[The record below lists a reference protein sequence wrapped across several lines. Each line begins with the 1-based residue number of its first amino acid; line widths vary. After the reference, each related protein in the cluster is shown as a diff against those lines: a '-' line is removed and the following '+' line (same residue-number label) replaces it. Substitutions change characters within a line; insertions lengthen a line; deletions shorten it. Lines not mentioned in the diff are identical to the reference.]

1 MGANG
6 IIKENETLEAN
17 LKDRLSGRP
26 SKALTLTIAYEAIE
40 DGDTLQAL
48 LQLIHE
54 ADDSLRW
61 RAAWVLEKVAEQ
73 CPSLLIDQ
81 RKEITSLAIRSDVP
95 YGLKR
100 LLLGILYNLPPA
112 EEVDV
117 ALLNCLL
124 DTMVC
129 LQAPPGV
136 QALAMKLA
144 ARICSADEDLHG
156 EFKCI
161 VQSMELEHYSPG
173 VRAAARHCLKNK
185 NKKK

>member
-6 IIKENETLEAN
+6 IIKEDDTLLAE
-17 LKDRLSGRP
+17 LKERLSGRP
-26 SKALTLTIAYEAIE
+26 SKALTLAIAHEAID
-40 DGDTLQAL
+40 DGETMHAL
-48 LQLIHE
+48 LHLIHV

-61 RAAWVLEKVAEQ
+61 RAAWVLEKVTEQ
-73 CPSLLIDQ
+73 CPSLLIGQ
-81 RKEITSLAIRSDVP
+81 RDEIATLVICPDVP

-100 LLLGILYNLPPA
+100 LLLGILYNLPSA

-117 ALLNCLL
+117 ALLNSLL

-144 ARICSADEDLHG
+144 AQICSADEDLQD

-161 VQSMELEHYSPG
+161 VQSMELEYYSPG
-173 VRAAARHCLKNK
+173 VRAAARQCLKNK

>member
-6 IIKENETLEAN
+6 IIKEDDTLLAK
-17 LKDRLSGRP
+17 LKERLSGRP
-26 SKALTLTIAYEAIE
+26 SKALTLAIAHEAIDDE
-40 DGDTLQAL
+40 ETLHAL
-48 LQLIHE
+48 LHLIHV

-61 RAAWVLEKVAEQ
+61 RAAWVLEKVTEQ
-73 CPSLLIDQ
+73 CPSLLTNQ
-81 RKEITSLAIRSDVP
+81 RKVIAILAIRSDVP

-100 LLLGILYNLPPA
+100 LLFGILYNLPSA

-117 ALLNCLL
+117 ALLNSLL

-144 ARICSADEDLHG
+144 AQICSTDEDLQD

-161 VQSMELEHYSPG
+161 VQSMELEYYSPG
-173 VRAAARHCLKNK
+173 VRAAARQCLKNK